1 MEKPWLQKRK
11 EIPPDVFSII
21 KSARVN
27 GCWIFH
33 EPAKTFY
40 TPEEFEEVWER
51 VITNTK
57 RSNNFKDFK
66 IVNPLYAVRLT
77 ARWVDIA
84 NSKLQDI
91 LKKVEKYSAEFKV
104 K

>member
-1 MEKPWLQKRK
+1 MEKPWLQQRK
-11 EIPPDVFSII
+11 EISPDVLAII
-21 KSARVN
+21 KNARVN

-40 TPEEFEEVWER
+40 TPEEFEEKWER
-51 VITNTK
+51 VVNDSK
-57 RSNNFKDFK
+57 HSNNFKDFK

-84 NSKLQDI
+84 NAKFQDV
-91 LKKVEKYSAEFKV
+91 LKKLEGYRSEFKA

>member
-1 MEKPWLQKRK
+1 VEKPWLQQRK
-11 EIPPDVFSII
+11 EISPDVLAII
-21 KSARVN
+21 KNARVN

-40 TPEEFEEVWER
+40 TPKEFEDNWQHV
-51 VITNTK
+51 VNDSK
-57 RSNNFKDFK
+57 HSNNFKDFK

-77 ARWVDIA
+77 ARWVDLA
-84 NSKLQDI
+84 NSKLQDV
-91 LKKVEKYSAEFKV
+91 LKKLEGYTSEFKT

>member
-1 MEKPWLQKRK
+1 MEKPWLQQRK
-11 EIPPDVFSII
+11 EISPDVHAII
-21 KSARVN
+21 KNARVN

-40 TPEEFEEVWER
+40 TPEEFEDNWQHV
-51 VITNTK
+51 VNDSK
-57 RSNNFKDFK
+57 HSNNFKDFK

-77 ARWVDIA
+77 ARWVDLA
-84 NSKLQDI
+84 NSKLQDV
-91 LKKVEKYSAEFKV
+91 LKKLEGYTSEFKT